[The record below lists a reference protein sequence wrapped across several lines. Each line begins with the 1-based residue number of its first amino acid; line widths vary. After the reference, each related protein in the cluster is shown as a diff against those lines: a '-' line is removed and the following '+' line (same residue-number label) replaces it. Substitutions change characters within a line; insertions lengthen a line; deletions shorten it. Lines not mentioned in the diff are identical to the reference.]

1 MKQIVIP
8 VPNRPGVVADVS
20 EALGSAGVNIEEMD
34 AEGAVDNGV
43 IILMVDHYD
52 LALRTLQEAGF
63 QAITEDALVL
73 KLLNEPG
80 SLAKIARRLEIASI
94 NIRSLRIAK
103 HLGEHT
109 LVTLVTDRQE
119 EARGILRDCLVSL

>member
-8 VPNRPGVVADVS
+8 VPNRTGVVADVS
-20 EALGSAGVNIEEMD
+20 EALGAAGVNIEEMD

-52 LALRTLQEAGF
+52 LALRALQEAGF

-73 KLLNEPG
+73 KLHNEPG
-80 SLAKIARRLEIASI
+80 SLAKVARRLEAAAI

-103 HLGEHT
+103 HLGEFT
-109 LVTLVTDRQE
+109 LVTLVADRQE
-119 EARGILRDCLVSL
+119 EAREILRDCLVAL

>member
-20 EALGSAGVNIEEMD
+20 EALGAAGVNIEEMD

-52 LALRTLQEAGF
+52 LALRALQEAGF

-73 KLLNEPG
+73 KLHNEPG
-80 SLAKIARRLEIASI
+80 SLAKVARRLEAAAI

-103 HLGEHT
+103 HLGEFT
-109 LVTLVTDRQE
+109 LVTLVADRQE
-119 EARGILRDCLVSL
+119 EARALLQDCLVSL